1 MQGAEADAAA
11 AEVCDDSD
19 QVLEGAGEPV
29 EAGDD
34 EGVAG
39 PEVVQAGG
47 QLGPVGEQRMPSSVH
62 RGARRTRRV
71 AAGVA
76 ATLRTLRSTTRP
88 RD

>member
-1 MQGAEADAAA
+1 VQGAEADAAA
-11 AEVCDDSD
+11 AQVCDDSD
-19 QVLEGAGEPV
+19 QVLVGVGEPV
-29 EAGDD
+29 E
-34 EGVAG
+34 AG